1 MRWLDIILPEP
12 GIHQEMDRL
21 LSQAVAQMARTP
33 EIQARDGLDAV
44 SMVEVFAK
52 VGQHL
57 FQAIV
62 AVDPEAFSPDRPAGP
77 AVGPSLDIPDH
88 DSLRGYHIVADPKIV
103 DLPWHWLHNGV
114 GFLLDKHPICTGV
127 TSAKLPAEAAQRPWM
142 QRWLRAGFLV
152 AEDGSNHL
160 KGILSQL
167 RPATAA
173 QPHMLFVPG
182 HTDRKL
188 RRLIYREAEAIQGA
202 LQMGC
207 HGEILA
213 QMEVQPD
220 PITPSALYAQ
230 GFMYQALHF
239 AGPTS
244 LPATPDDAKGE
255 AWMNQLIDDT
265 SAPEDRDIEG
275 RFGLEGEVLG
285 VDPITSLLDDVTAKY
300 ELNGP
305 PLPVKNTNAAQTASS
320 GDSAAISGGNE
331 GRSHMLASPPNTR
344 RSWLLDDGPVDP
356 ENLGRG
362 GLLPPLIF
370 SNSFCALP
378 EMGHRFI
385 DSGASA
391 FVGPVVPLFSR
402 PARIYAGY
410 FYQAL
415 GEGWSVGAAV
425 WKAAQDCREEFGD
438 EHPVW
443 LSYGI
448 QGYGTLAL
456 PYL

>member
-1 MRWLDIILPEP
+1 MRWIDIILPEP
-12 GIHQEMDRL
+12 GIHQEVDAL
-21 LSQAVAQMARTP
+21 LSDAVAKMAHIP

-44 SMVEVFAK
+44 SMVEVFAE
-52 VGQHL
+52 VGQLL

-62 AVDPEAFSPDRPAGP
+62 DIDPEAFSPDRPSGTSSTTEA
-77 AVGPSLDIPDH
+77 PSLDNPHH
-88 DSLRGYHIVADPKIV
+88 DNLRGYHIVADAAIV

-127 TSAKLPAEAAQRPWM
+127 TSAKLPDEATQRPWM
-142 QRWLRAGFLV
+142 QRWVRAGFLV
-152 AEDGSNHL
+152 GDDGTNHL
-160 KGILSQL
+160 KGVLSQL
-167 RPATAA
+167 RPDTAA
-173 QPHMLFVPG
+173 DPRMLFVPG
-182 HTDRKL
+182 HTDRKR

-202 LQMGC
+202 LETGC

-213 QMEVQPD
+213 RMEVQPD
-220 PITPSALYAQ
+220 PITPSDLCAR
-230 GFMYQALHF
+230 GFMFQALHF

-265 SAPEDRDIEG
+265 GVPDEELESQ
-275 RFGLEGEVLG
+275 FGLEGEVLG

-300 ELNGP
+300 HLNGP
-305 PLPVKNTNAAQTASS
+305 PVEVRVTANK
-320 GDSAAISGGNE
+320 SAASGGRDE
-331 GRSHMLASPPNTR
+331 LPTAPPAGQ

-356 ENLGRG
+356 ELLGRG

-378 EMGHRFI
+378 ELGTRFI
-385 DSGASA
+385 SSGASA
-391 FVGPVVPLFSR
+391 FIGPVVPLFSR
-402 PARIYAGY
+402 PARIFAGY

-415 GEGWSVGAAV
+415 GEGWSAGAAV
-425 WKAAQDCREEFGD
+425 WKAAQDCRAEFGD

-443 LSYGI
+443 LSYGV